1 MTMSFHGN
9 SVLPQELYDTI
20 LDHLAFDV
28 PTLKACGT
36 VCESF
41 IPRTRTH
48 LFQKA
53 TLTTETAILPG
64 FIQCI
69 APYVQAMTISSPDLY
84 RLGQHDFPRLAT
96 LHLNQQWFKQT
107 CTDTVLSASVLRQIH
122 TLSLTDAHFES
133 MPHLVNFIASFSR
146 LEALVISCVDCAS
159 SSSAPLP
166 PAPATLKSLESPTT
180 SESTPGTIPA
190 LLEWIARSHS
200 EPGAGLEKLH
210 VEWIDDIRDVKAI
223 GQYLLGSPA
232 QQLKEL
238 EVSFHPYGRL
248 ECNASDLPQY
258 WLPMSATQV
267 RLPNLARFTFTD
279 LVIGSSAEATDV
291 GNDFLPLAIRRLRDA
306 VQSSPSSPSS
316 SYIAPP
322 LEITLNLR
330 IAGLSQLGRLQSVE
344 LDWERLRGALEGES
358 VKAKMVLSCD
368 EEGELGWVT
377 KEGPA
382 AGDGGE
388 LAARDEWRGGVEAY
402 FCARMGENAVQMV
415 WDVEE

>member
-1 MTMSFHGN
+1 
-9 SVLPQELYDTI
+9 
-20 LDHLAFDV
+20 
-28 PTLKACGT
+28 
-36 VCESF
+36 
-41 IPRTRTH
+41 
-48 LFQKA
+48 
-53 TLTTETAILPG
+53 
-64 FIQCI
+64 
-69 APYVQAMTISSPDLY
+69 
-84 RLGQHDFPRLAT
+84 
-96 LHLNQQWFKQT
+96 
-107 CTDTVLSASVLRQIH
+107 
-122 TLSLTDAHFES
+122 
-133 MPHLVNFIASFSR
+133 
-146 LEALVISCVDCAS
+146 
-159 SSSAPLP
+159 
-166 PAPATLKSLESPTT
+166 
-180 SESTPGTIPA
+180 
-190 LLEWIARSHS
+190 
-200 EPGAGLEKLH
+200 
-210 VEWIDDIRDVKAI
+210 
-223 GQYLLGSPA
+223 
-232 QQLKEL
+232 
-238 EVSFHPYGRL
+238 
-248 ECNASDLPQY
+248 
-258 WLPMSATQV
+258 MSATQV